1 MTLDIQYKT
10 AKFRLS
16 VRHCTA
22 LLVTPYKSNQA
33 TAQGTQQVQS
43 VVHTVYTVNH
53 VRGLSEPDKYL
64 SSNTSSKRLFNESPG
79 RTIVILFTFR
89 EFFLNAA
96 KQPFKEEPP
105 ESKQLKDVLDDMEN
119 ELSDDSDSFL
129 RSQATFILGL
139 LGPVKLGTQAKTVLS
154 TLQECFFQN
163 CHLISSPHQDFAAFQ
178 GIGMEEVNYSIV
190 LLELN
195 FNLSLTSFFSIKS
208 TFFFWHRSC
217 FRLGGHKRNV

>member
-1 MTLDIQYKT
+1 MNVDVQYKT

-22 LLVTPYKSNQA
+22 FLVTPYKSNQA
-33 TAQGTQQVQS
+33 TAQRTQQVQS

-129 RSQATFILGL
+129 RSQATR
-139 LGPVKLGTQAKTVLS
+139 VA
-154 TLQECFFQN
+154 
-163 CHLISSPHQDFAAFQ
+163 D
-178 GIGMEEVNYSIV
+178 
-190 LLELN
+190 
-195 FNLSLTSFFSIKS
+195 
-208 TFFFWHRSC
+208 
-217 FRLGGHKRNV
+217 